1 MALAGGLTSAVVG
14 TEPGL
19 LPGGTRMVSEAEGS
33 GEPSCVHLCEQGT
46 CVMHDLQLAA
56 ELGKTLLERNKE
68 LETGLKQQQTVIDD
82 QSQEIEYLSKQSVA
96 LREVND
102 SRLRVYE
109 QLEVSIQELEVTNQ
123 RLQDDSARD
132 KKRIRSLTQ
141 SVECLEQRTAELQT
155 LVDELRAAERTYRAA
170 AAAAA
175 GQGDEDE
182 QGDSET
188 RVPSTSDQLAERV
201 TLLEQQLTEVRER
214 ERKERERRQWA
225 EMEVA
230 TAQQECSEL
239 RHEMAALRERSVKLH
254 TLAEE
259 VHALEE
265 HRLSPFMRHC
275 SPRASSASPQMA
287 GESRAAGSASAD
299 RARSVWGEDAG
310 RLSSAAEDAGS
321 APASL
326 ISDLDAHYR
335 VLLDH
340 MDKYEWMVSSRP
352 VRPPTPDQPSSLSL
366 LEELQLSAAAADQP
380 PAALRATPLRD
391 SGPASLMLLGAPS
404 DGDASSSGFSEG
416 SDPSR
421 AVSRATQT
429 PDGEVTALSQ
439 RKATGTLQHS
449 TQYKQ
454 LFQEIFQVLK
464 KPVLVS
470 PALGSIAAPVAASA
484 SQTAEGT
491 PASTSSA
498 SPAVAPATDVIA
510 ESLASKEQ
518 AEVEEVN
525 VSQAVPATETSKDSR
540 VAATSAE
547 RESSA
552 VEMSLRTTLPAEPS
566 EETVPPLPQ
575 SPGDSETLS
584 RSSRS
589 RSASV
594 PRAFSFAEEYER
606 RLRESTPSTD
616 GCADSS
622 PGVASSGEEF
632 PLLVRPSEEVAKLRL
647 LERSYAEA
655 LKAGR
660 RCFYRPTLL

>member
-1 MALAGGLTSAVVG
+1 MHHSARDTLMGIYRAL
-14 TEPGL
+14 
-19 LPGGTRMVSEAEGS
+19 
-33 GEPSCVHLCEQGT
+33 
-46 CVMHDLQLAA
+46 
-56 ELGKTLLERNKE
+56 
-68 LETGLKQQQTVIDD
+68 
-82 QSQEIEYLSKQSVA
+82 SVA

-170 AAAAA
+170 AAATA
-175 GQGDEDE
+175 GPGDDEDGQE
-182 QGDSET
+182 DSET

-201 TLLEQQLTEVRER
+201 GLLEQQLTEVRER

-275 SPRASSASPQMA
+275 SLRASSASPQMA

-352 VRPPTPDQPSSLSL
+352 ARPPTPDQPSSLSL

-380 PAALRATPLRD
+380 PAALRAAPLRD

-429 PDGEVTALSQ
+429 PDGEVTTLPQ

-470 PALGSIAAPVAASA
+470 PALGSVTAPLAASA
-484 SQTAEGT
+484 SQAAEG
-491 PASTSSA
+491 P
-498 SPAVAPATDVIA
+498 PCCEPPGWVVARCLVSGGRQRCADGGVFLLGGERATDSGGERLA
-510 ESLASKEQ
+510 DGESD
-518 AEVEEVN
+518 
-525 VSQAVPATETSKDSR
+525 TE
-540 VAATSAE
+540 
-547 RESSA
+547 
-552 VEMSLRTTLPAEPS
+552 
-566 EETVPPLPQ
+566 PPV
-575 SPGDSETLS
+575 GT
-584 RSSRS
+584 
-589 RSASV
+589 A
-594 PRAFSFAEEYER
+594 
-606 RLRESTPSTD
+606 
-616 GCADSS
+616 
-622 PGVASSGEEF
+622 
-632 PLLVRPSEEVAKLRL
+632 
-647 LERSYAEA
+647 
-655 LKAGR
+655 
-660 RCFYRPTLL
+660 